1 MRRPPPTS
9 TRPCTLFPYPSLFRS
24 GCGSVAIEWL
34 LAHGSTHAIA
44 FEVDPDRAA
53 RTRANALHLGVDRLT
68 VMEGRAPDILT
79 GRTRPEAVFIGGGLS
94 QSLLAALF
102 ALPGGPTRLVANAVT
117 LESEAL
123 LARWHADK
131 GGDLLRIELAQAMP
145 LGSRRGWR
153 SAYPLVQWSVT
164 L

>member
-102 ALPGGPTRLVANAVT
+102 ALRSEEHTSELQSLMRISYAVFCLKKKT
-117 LESEAL
+117 I
-123 LARWHADK
+123 RDK
-131 GGDLLRIELAQAMP
+131 KTMDN
-145 LGSRRGWR
+145 R
-153 SAYPLVQWSVT
+153 S
-164 L
+164 